1 MGEKADFEAIDFD
14 AILAE
19 IDRKEADL
27 KAAQR
32 QLADVTAKA
41 RSADGLVEVTVS
53 PTGAVT
59 GVTLAPETF
68 RRSTPQYL
76 GRSVVEAAQ
85 QATRQV
91 RQSAKAA
98 AAPLAEI
105 GRELGEA
112 IDEPRT
118 AHSANASAPAAEPGV
133 EVAST
138 DRTAR
143 VGVDA
148 LGIVAV
154 VHISPDAYRGG
165 TVGKLAGAITEAA
178 ERAARQMY
186 ETRMGAVE
194 SEVDL
199 ADIPNLEEFFPV
211 PREPDQDSPLTPRT
225 PPVTPA
231 PPVPRP
237 APAPP
242 ASANRI
248 IPGTRKP
255 NRDQVVGPS
264 DWDEDDGYG
273 QPRQS
278 WMV

>member
-1 MGEKADFEAIDFD
+1 MGEEADFEAIDFD
-14 AILAE
+14 AILAD

-32 QLADVTAKA
+32 QLATLSAKA
-41 RSADGLVEVTVS
+41 RSTDGLVEVTVS
-53 PTGAVT
+53 PTGAIT

-91 RQSAKAA
+91 RQSAKSA

-105 GRELGEA
+105 GRELSEA
-112 IDEPRT
+112 VDEPRVT
-118 AHSANASAPAAEPGV
+118 HSANASARLGQSGV
-133 EVAST
+133 EAAST

-186 ETRMGAVE
+186 ETRIGAVE

-199 ADIPNLEEFFPV
+199 ADIPNMDEFFPLHEV
-211 PREPDQDSPLTPRT
+211 ADQQSP
-225 PPVTPA
+225 
-231 PPVPRP
+231 P
-237 APAPP
+237 APATSPQPP
-242 ASANRI
+242 APGPAPVPPPPVNRVV
-248 IPGTRKP
+248 PGTRKP
-255 NRDQVVGPS
+255 NRDQIVGPS

-278 WMV
+278 WLV

>member
-1 MGEKADFEAIDFD
+1 MGDEADFDKIDFN
-14 AILAE
+14 AVLAE
-19 IDRKEADL
+19 IDRKEAGL
-27 KAAQR
+27 RAAER
-32 QLADVTAKA
+32 QLANVTANA

-53 PTGAVT
+53 PTGALT
-59 GVTLAPETF
+59 GLTLAPETF

-91 RQSAKAA
+91 REAAKSA
-98 AAPLAEI
+98 AAPLT
-105 GRELGEA
+105 ELTRSISA
-112 IDEPRT
+112 AVDESLTPDLDRV
-118 AHSANASAPAAEPGV
+118 AAPPSPGV
-133 EVAST
+133 EAESNN
-138 DRTAR
+138 RMAR

-154 VHISPDAYRGG
+154 VHISPDAYRGDA
-165 TVGKLAGAITEAA
+165 VGKLAAAITEAA

-194 SEVDL
+194 SELDPE
-199 ADIPNLEEFFPV
+199 DRPNLDAFFPIHAA
-211 PREPDQDSPLTPRT
+211 PDDNTPVAPPT
-225 PPVTPA
+225 PPSP
-231 PPVPRP
+231 PRP

-242 ASANRI
+242 KPVNRI

-273 QPRQS
+273 QSRQS
-278 WMV
+278 WLV

>member
-1 MGEKADFEAIDFD
+1 MGEEAGFESIDFD

-19 IDRKEADL
+19 IDRKEAGL

-32 QLADVTAKA
+32 QLAAVSAKA

-59 GVTLAPETF
+59 AVTLAPETF

-76 GRSVVEAAQ
+76 GKSVVEAAQ

-91 RQSAKAA
+91 RQSTKSAV
-98 AAPLAEI
+98 APIAEI
-105 GRELGEA
+105 GRELSEA
-112 IDEPRT
+112 VDEPRIP
-118 AHSANASAPAAEPGV
+118 HSTNASATNENSGV
-133 EVAST
+133 EAAST
-138 DRTAR
+138 DHTAR

-154 VHISPDAYRGG
+154 VQISPNAYQGG
-165 TVGKLAGAITEAA
+165 TVGTLAAAITEAA

-194 SEVDL
+194 SDIIPADL
-199 ADIPNLEEFFPV
+199 PEMDVFFPIPQV
-211 PREPDQDSPLTPRT
+211 PDQDSPSAPQT
-225 PPVTPA
+225 PPVTPPPA
-231 PPVPRP
+231 PPV
-237 APAPP
+237 
-242 ASANRI
+242 SVNRV